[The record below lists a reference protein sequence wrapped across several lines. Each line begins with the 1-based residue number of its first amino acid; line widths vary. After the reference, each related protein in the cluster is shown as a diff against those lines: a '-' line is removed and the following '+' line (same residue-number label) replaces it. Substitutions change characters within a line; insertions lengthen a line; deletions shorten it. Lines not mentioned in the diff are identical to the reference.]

1 MRLKMKASMIPATVF
16 SILWSLITL
25 YPFVT
30 TFFSS
35 LKNNDEIFGSM
46 FAPPAVF
53 RYQNYVDAILGARMD
68 RAIFNSLM
76 VTALTTVILIVVGS
90 MASYVLARFRY
101 RVLNYVY
108 VLFILGIMLPIHSTL
123 IPLAKTVSSTPWLG
137 SNSFGTL
144 MLIYTAFQ
152 LPMTVFII
160 TGFMRG
166 ISRELDEAATIDGC
180 GPVRILFQ
188 IILPLAK
195 PGIATAAIIS
205 SLFVYNEL
213 IFAVIFLSKPEK
225 FTISLAMLFFVGD
238 RTARMGPIFA
248 SIILAV
254 LPMICIYL
262 AFSDRVQK
270 GMTAG
275 AVKG

>member
-1 MRLKMKASMIPATVF
+1 MVKIKKDNILPTVF
-16 SILWSLITL
+16 SILWSVLTL
-25 YPFVT
+25 YPFIT
-30 TFFSS
+30 TLFSS
-35 LKNNDEIFGSM
+35 LKNNDEIFGNM
-46 FAPPAVF
+46 FAPPTVF
-53 RYQNYVDAILGARMD
+53 RYQNYIDAITGARMD
-68 RAIFNSLM
+68 RAIFNSLF
-76 VTALTTVILIVVGS
+76 VTSITTVMLVAVGS
-90 MASYVLARFRY
+90 MAAYTLARFRY
-101 RVLNYVY
+101 KILNYIY

-123 IPLAKTVSSTPWLG
+123 IPLAKTVSTTPWLG
-137 SNSFGTL
+137 SNSFFTL

-152 LPMTVFII
+152 LPVTIFII

-205 SLFVYNEL
+205 YLFVYNEL
-213 IFAVIFLSKPEK
+213 IFAVIFLSKPVK
-225 FTISLAMLFFVGD
+225 FTISLAMLYFVGD
-238 RTARMGPIFA
+238 RTMRMGPIFA

-262 AFSDRVQK
+262 IFSERVQK

-275 AVKG
+275 AIKG

>member
-1 MRLKMKASMIPATVF
+1 MVKIKKENILPTVF
-16 SILWSLITL
+16 SIVWSVLTL
-25 YPFVT
+25 YPFIT
-30 TFFSS
+30 TLFSS
-35 LKNNDEIFGSM
+35 LKNNDEIFGNM
-46 FAPPAVF
+46 FAPPTVF
-53 RYQNYVDAILGARMD
+53 RFQNYIDAIRGARMD
-68 RAIFNSLM
+68 RAIFNSLF
-76 VTALTTVILIVVGS
+76 VTSITTVMLVAVGS
-90 MASYVLARFRY
+90 MAAYALARFRY
-101 RVLNYVY
+101 KILNYVY

-123 IPLAKTVSSTPWLG
+123 IPLAKTVSTTPWLG
-137 SNSFGTL
+137 SNSFFTL

-152 LPMTVFII
+152 LPVTIFII

-205 SLFVYNEL
+205 YLFVYNEL
-213 IFAVIFLSKPEK
+213 IFAVIFLSKPAK
-225 FTISLAMLFFVGD
+225 FTISLAMLYFVGD
-238 RTARMGPIFA
+238 RTMRMGPIFA

-262 AFSDRVQK
+262 LFSERVQK

-275 AVKG
+275 AIKG

>member
-1 MRLKMKASMIPATVF
+1 MAKLRKNIVIPTVF
-16 SILWSLITL
+16 SIFWSLITL

-35 LKNNDEIFGSM
+35 LKNNDEIFGNM
-46 FAPPAVF
+46 FALPTSF
-53 RYQNYVDAILGARMD
+53 RYQNYFDAITGARMD
-68 RAIFNSLM
+68 RAIFNSLF
-76 VTALTTVILIVVGS
+76 VTSMTTIILVIVGS
-90 MASYVLARFRY
+90 MAGYALARFRY
-101 RVLNYVY
+101 KVMNFVY

-137 SNSFGTL
+137 PNSFSTL
-144 MLIYTAFQ
+144 MLIYVAFQ
-152 LPMTVFII
+152 LPVTIFII

-205 SLFVYNEL
+205 FLFVYNEL
-213 IFAVIFLSKPEK
+213 IFAVIFLSKPAK
-225 FTISLAMLFFVGD
+225 YTISLAMLFFVGD
-238 RTARMGPIFA
+238 RNIRMGPIFA

-254 LPMICIYL
+254 LPMIIIYL
-262 AFSDRVQK
+262 VFSEKVQK

-275 AVKG
+275 AIKG

>member
-1 MRLKMKASMIPATVF
+1 MAKIKRNTIFISIF
-16 SILWSLITL
+16 SIFWSFITL
-25 YPFVT
+25 YPFIT

-35 LKNNDEIFGSM
+35 LKNNDEIFGNM
-46 FAPPAVF
+46 FAPPTVF
-53 RYQNYVDAILGARMD
+53 RFQNYIDAITGARMD
-68 RAIFNSLM
+68 RAIFNSLY
-76 VTALTTVILIVVGS
+76 VTSMTTVVLVIVGS
-90 MASYVLARFRY
+90 MAGYILARFRY
-101 RVLNYVY
+101 KILNFVY

-137 SNSFGTL
+137 PNSFTTL

-152 LPMTVFII
+152 LPVTIFII

-180 GPVRILFQ
+180 GPIGILFK

-205 SLFVYNEL
+205 FLFIYNEL
-213 IFAVIFLSKPEK
+213 IFAVIFLSKPAK
-225 FTISLAMLFFVGD
+225 FTISLAMLYFVGD
-238 RTARMGPIFA
+238 RTMRMGPIFA

-262 AFSDRVQK
+262 AFSERVQK

-275 AVKG
+275 AIKG